1 MTLWKKWQVG
11 QFCLATVLNPWW
23 QRLAIHLCSWN
34 PKHIWY
40 PVSESWWRHQLQRPV
55 FLFVPLTQMSFYRDR
70 EPWQPW
76 QLNSKYD
83 HLQLVLIFEKNFFSC
98 QAPKRNF
105 RIAVAVSLIFETRK
119 VPKFVFLLLSIRF
132 FHKLVSTCIDD
143 AADLIH
149 SQLLL
154 QFRKF
159 SIIFTYSFW
168 TKFYRMDHKVGITL
182 NCRP

>member
-1 MTLWKKWQVG
+1 MAG
-11 QFCLATVLNPWW
+11 GTVLFSDSPES
-23 QRLAIHLCSWN
+23 LMTAISHSSMLLKSKTYLISSEWVLMKASTSKACFSLC
-34 PKHIWY
+34 
-40 PVSESWWRHQLQRPV
+40 VR
-55 FLFVPLTQMSFYRDR
+55 VPLTQMSFYRDR

-159 SIIFTYSFW
+159 SITFPFEQNFIEW
-168 TKFYRMDHKVGITL
+168 ITRSVL
-182 NCRP
+182 L